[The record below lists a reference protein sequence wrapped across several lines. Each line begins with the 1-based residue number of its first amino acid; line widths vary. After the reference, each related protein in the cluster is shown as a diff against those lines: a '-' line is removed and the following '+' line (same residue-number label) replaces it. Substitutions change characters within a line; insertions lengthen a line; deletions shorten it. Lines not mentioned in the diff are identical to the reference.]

1 MTPKDAAPAIGY
13 FTELFERA
21 RRALIEQMGP
31 ALSGVLEQPG
41 LSGPGSSEPADPRD
55 GARIAAQLRV
65 DDRTRE
71 VVVRF
76 YDLQTGTT
84 IREVPPQLVAAAAT
98 RLRTSA

>member
-1 MTPKDAAPAIGY
+1 MTPKDPAPAIGY

-31 ALSGVLEQPG
+31 GLAGVLEQPG
-41 LSGPGSSEPADPRD
+41 VSGSASSAPADRHD
-55 GARIAAQLRV
+55 GTRIAAQLRF
-65 DDRTRE
+65 DDRTHE

-76 YDLQTGTT
+76 YDVQTGTT
-84 IREVPPQLVAAAAT
+84 IREVPPQTVAAAAT

>member
-31 ALSGVLEQPG
+31 ALAGVLEQ
-41 LSGPGSSEPADPRD
+41 PGSSEPADPRQ

>member
-13 FTELFERA
+13 FTDLFERA

-31 ALSGVLEQPG
+31 TLAGVLEQPG
-41 LSGPGSSEPADPRD
+41 ASEADSSAARD
-55 GARIAAQLRV
+55 GLRIAAQLRV
-65 DDRTRE
+65 DDGTRE

-76 YDLQTGTT
+76 YDVATGMT

>member
-1 MTPKDAAPAIGY
+1 MTPKEAAPAIGH

-21 RRALIEQMGP
+21 RRALVEQMGP
-31 ALSGVLEQPG
+31 ATASVLEQPRT
-41 LSGPGSSEPADPRD
+41 SEPESIEAPPSHD
-55 GARIAAQLRV
+55 GVHVAAQLRV

-76 YDLQTGTT
+76 YDIHTGTT
-84 IREVPPQLVAAAAT
+84 IREVPPRLVAAAAT